1 MEMAVET
8 ATCPIHATCNEQAWP
23 ALAALLAFSLTL
35 TNIFVRFNPIS
46 WWSCTI
52 ATRAPCRGPCLS
64 LPRLAS
70 CASNTRQGRG
80 NLFAAHADDDNKFER
95 QMMPSFVLLCSAQ
108 LCSAARL
115 PLSADVIYWL
125 HWAVPEGV
133 LSQISC
139 IRLLLI

>member
-1 MEMAVET
+1 MVILHNCHPCPVLQPVPKPAT
-8 ATCPIHATCNEQAWP
+8 ACI
-23 ALAALLAFSLTL
+23 L
-35 TNIFVRFNPIS
+35 
-46 WWSCTI
+46 
-52 ATRAPCRGPCLS
+52 CLH
-64 LPRLAS
+64 
-70 CASNTRQGRG
+70 QGRG

-95 QMMPSFVLLCSAQ
+95 QMMPSFAALLC
-108 LCSAARL
+108 CSAARL